1 MLIGEILEVY
11 ECLDRPREAVDRLAA
26 LFPSDGIGLE
36 IQHISGN
43 KGKTGFVR
51 VTVPGSRG
59 RSTGGP
65 ARTLGVIGRLGGLGA
80 RPAVTGFVS
89 DGDSALIALSVA
101 LKLARMRARGDRF
114 KGDVIVA
121 THVCTDAPIL
131 PVNSPLAKNPVAFMD
146 SPVELSAMNDFE
158 VSEKMEAI
166 LSIDT
171 SRGTKLVSVN
181 GYAITPTVKQGWI
194 LKVSDDLLNLME
206 QTSGS
211 LPTVFPITM
220 QDITPYGN
228 GVYHFNSI
236 LQPATATDAP
246 LVGIALTSA
255 ACVPGP
261 ATGVTSA
268 HRIDEVGRYIVECA
282 QRYGA
287 GELEFYDPEEFA
299 ILNSL
304 YGHMGRLQTIPDI

>member
-1 MLIGEILEVY
+1 MLTREILEVY
-11 ECLDRPREAVDRLAA
+11 EAVDRPGGAADRLTA
-26 LFPSDGIGLE
+26 LFPKGDIGLE
-36 IQHISGN
+36 VQRISGE
-43 KGKTGFVR
+43 KGETDFIR
-51 VTVPGSRG
+51 VSIPGTQG
-59 RSTGGP
+59 RRSGGS
-65 ARTLGVIGRLGGLGA
+65 ARSLGVIGRLGGLGA
-80 RPAVTGFVS
+80 RPAITGFVS

-101 LKLARMRARGDRF
+101 LKLSRMHARGDRL

-121 THVCTDAPIL
+121 THVCTSAPIL
-131 PVNSPLAKNPVAFMD
+131 PVNSTLVKNPVAFMD

-158 VSEKMEAI
+158 VSEEMEAI

-171 SRGTKLVSVN
+171 SRGTKLVSLN

-206 QTSGS
+206 ETSGR
-211 LPTVFPITM
+211 LPVVFPITM

-228 GVYHFNSI
+228 GVYHFNSL

-255 ACVPGP
+255 ARVPGC

-268 HRIDEVGRYIVECA
+268 ERVDEVGRYIIECA
-282 QRYGA
+282 QCYGA
-287 GELEFYDPEEFA
+287 GELEFYDREEFA
-299 ILNSL
+299 ILTRL
-304 YGHMGRLQTIPDI
+304 YGNMERLQTIPE